1 MRIIVSVATLLFLAS
16 LTSPIHAA
24 SDNEQVQGLVDKL
37 QAITE
42 KARRERAADR
52 WLLTSLEELV
62 ERYNWPWRDTLVTED
77 FSDGNFH
84 QDPAWQVRSG
94 RFWVDGRLGLRS
106 RSTQELSREPAAPQQ
121 PARNEDIGKAL
132 LGALLQGALNNN
144 RQNAPDPEPQQES
157 RYQPAEIQLPLAI
170 PNVFAAEVE
179 LSVHNAPSEEGQVE
193 LGIFQAA
200 DGNSGYMLVLYTGR
214 RASIELLSRR
224 SGRSSVIDRVDIDDI
239 SDGNSHQLQW
249 RRDGNGQIEVLLDD
263 KQLIR
268 ARDQSFR
275 YPFKQF
281 SVTNRSGDFAV
292 ANVTIYGGK

>member
-94 RFWVDGRLGLRS
+94 RL
-106 RSTQELSREPAAPQQ
+106 
-121 PARNEDIGKAL
+121 
-132 LGALLQGALNNN
+132 
-144 RQNAPDPEPQQES
+144 
-157 RYQPAEIQLPLAI
+157 
-170 PNVFAAEVE
+170 
-179 LSVHNAPSEEGQVE
+179 
-193 LGIFQAA
+193 
-200 DGNSGYMLVLYTGR
+200 
-214 RASIELLSRR
+214 
-224 SGRSSVIDRVDIDDI
+224 
-239 SDGNSHQLQW
+239 
-249 RRDGNGQIEVLLDD
+249 
-263 KQLIR
+263 
-268 ARDQSFR
+268 
-275 YPFKQF
+275 
-281 SVTNRSGDFAV
+281 
-292 ANVTIYGGK
+292 